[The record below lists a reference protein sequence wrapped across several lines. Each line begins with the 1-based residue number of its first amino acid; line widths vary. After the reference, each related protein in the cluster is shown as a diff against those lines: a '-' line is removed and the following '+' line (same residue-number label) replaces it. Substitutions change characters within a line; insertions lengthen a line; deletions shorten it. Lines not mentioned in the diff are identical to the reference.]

1 MREIQKNYQKNRTS
15 FLIRVINIFRDFYE
29 KDEFFVRLQKN
40 NINKNIINAIMTQND
55 KASIPYY
62 V

>member
-1 MREIQKNYQKNRTS
+1 MREIQRNYQKNRSS
-15 FLIRVINIFRDFYE
+15 FLIRVINIFRDLYE
-29 KDEFFVRLQKN
+29 KNAFFVRLQKN